1 MTHRPELVAH
11 GVRLGEQVV
20 PLLAGSVHYYH
31 LAVEH
36 WKPALTAIRGLGL
49 SFIDTYVPWSVHER
63 AGQYDFGSQRSELDV
78 RRFLELVRELGLFA
92 IIRPGPHVNAE
103 LTGFGI
109 PERVLWDEDCM
120 ARSASGSRVVLP
132 IPPLAFPLPSYSSPK
147 FQEETRRWYDR
158 VGSELGHLCYP
169 HGPIVFVQ
177 VDNEATLGFRD
188 GVFDQDYHPAQLT
201 EYREFLTRKYPNVEA
216 LRRLYKNPA
225 LVLSKSN
232 PPERKQL
239 KLAGDLPAAL
249 DWAEAQEAIL
259 ARALERMAVPLRDHF
274 PGALLTH
281 NLPPGWE
288 ASVLDPE
295 RLDRSFDLVGA
306 DYYHRAN
313 AEQRR
318 AIFQRTSELAFR
330 ARVRDRPCF
339 AAELGVGFPPYF
351 SPHSEADSRFST
363 LCALAY
369 GIQGFNLYMA
379 VERSRWIGAPIDH
392 TGTPLAEADFYRLLV
407 QALRR
412 TRLFELERRSR
423 VTIVVPRSLRRLSRV
438 LHAFDPL
445 SPTMLSAMT
454 GDQRLGPGEQTL
466 GLASSVVLD
475 TFEFM
480 SLLEHEL
487 DRRRIPYTIAADDQL
502 TEALVPGSWTVLLC
516 NSALGSD
523 QIELVERALAAGQLV
538 TLGPHAPERDLAFQ
552 PLATRPLL
560 HEVSSVPALLG
571 VNPHAIESAV
581 SAAATALEL
590 SKFSLDDP
598 AVHVSVFET
607 RGGDSP
613 RVAFL
618 INPTPRDL
626 EVSWSFATLAEARD
640 ALTAEQLSVVA
651 GTLRVPIP
659 CRSVRMLELGTVS

>member
-36 WKPALTAIRGLGL
+36 WKPALAAIRELGL
-49 SFIDTYVPWSVHER
+49 SFVDTYVPWSVHER
-63 AGQYDFGSQRSELDV
+63 AGQYDFGSEHPELDV
-78 RRFLELVRELGLFA
+78 RRFLELVRELGLYA
-92 IIRPGPHVNAE
+92 IVRPGPHVNAE

-109 PERVLWDEDCM
+109 PKRVLWDEECM

-132 IPPLAFPLPSYSSPK
+132 IPPLAFPLPSYTSPK
-147 FQEETRRWYDR
+147 FQEETRRWYLQ
-158 VGSELGHLCYP
+158 VGSELGELCYP

-188 GVFDQDYHPAQLT
+188 GVFDQDYHPAQLAK
-201 EYREFLTRKYPNVEA
+201 YREFLTRKYPNLEA
-216 LRRLYKNPA
+216 MRRLYKNPA
-225 LVLSKSN
+225 LVVSKSN

-239 KLAGDLPAAL
+239 KLASDLPAAL
-249 DWAEAQEAIL
+249 DWAEAQEDML
-259 ARALERMAVPLRDHF
+259 ARALERMAVPLREHF

-295 RLDRSFDLVGA
+295 RLDRAFDLVGA

-313 AEQRR
+313 TEQRR
-318 AIFQRTSELAFR
+318 AIFQRTSELYFR
-330 ARVRDRPCF
+330 AKARGRPCF

-351 SPHSEADSRFST
+351 SPHSEADSRFSS

-369 GIQGFNLYMA
+369 GLQGFNLYMA

-392 TGTPLAEADFYRLLV
+392 TGTPLEEADFYRRLV
-407 QALRR
+407 LAVRR

-475 TFEFM
+475 TLEFM
-480 SLLEHEL
+480 SLLEGEL
-487 DRRRIPYTIAADDQL
+487 DRRHLPYTIAAGDQL
-502 TEALVPGSWTVLLC
+502 ADAVGAESWTVVLSS
-516 NSALGSD
+516 SALGPAEL
-523 QIELVERALAAGQLV
+523 QLVERALAAGHLV

-552 PLATRPLL
+552 PLAPRPLL
-560 HEVSSVPALLG
+560 HEASSVPALVG
-571 VNPHAIESAV
+571 VNPHAIERAV
-581 SAAATALEL
+581 DAAEAALEL
-590 SKFSLDDP
+590 SRFSLDEP
-598 AVHVSVFET
+598 AVHISLFET
-607 RGGDSP
+607 RDGTP
-613 RVAFL
+613 RVALL

-626 EVSWSFATLAEARD
+626 EVSWSFATLTQARD
-640 ALTAEQLSVVA
+640 AITEDQLSVVA
-651 GTLRVPIP
+651 GTLRVSIP

>member
-36 WKPALTAIRGLGL
+36 WRPALVAMRALGL
-49 SFIDTYVPWSVHER
+49 SFVDTYVPWSVHER
-63 AGQYDFGSQRSELDV
+63 AGHCDFGNERPELNV
-78 RRFLELVRELGLFA
+78 RHFLELVRELGLYA
-92 IIRPGPHVNAE
+92 IVRPGPHVNAE

-109 PERVLWDEDCM
+109 PKRVLWDEECM
-120 ARSASGSRVVLP
+120 ARSATGSRVVLP
-132 IPPLAFPLPSYSSPK
+132 IPPLAFPLPSYASPK
-147 FQEETRRWYDR
+147 FQEETRRWYQQ
-158 VGSELGHLCYP
+158 VGRALGDFCYP
-169 HGPIVFVQ
+169 DGPIVFVQ

-188 GVFDQDYHPAQLT
+188 GVFDQDYHPAQLN
-201 EYREFLTRKYPNVEA
+201 EYREFLTRKYPNIEA

-225 LVLSKSN
+225 LVVNKSN

-239 KLAGDLPAAL
+239 KLATDLPAAL
-249 DWAEAQEAIL
+249 DWAEAQEDTL
-259 ARALERMAVPLRDHF
+259 VRALERMALPLREHF

-295 RLDRSFDLVGA
+295 RLDRAFDLVGA
-306 DYYHRAN
+306 DYYHRASP
-313 AEQRR
+313 EQRR
-318 AIFQRTSELAFR
+318 AIFQRTTELRFRTR
-330 ARVRDRPCF
+330 ARERPCF

-351 SPHSEADSRFST
+351 SPHSEADSRFSA

-369 GIQGFNLYMA
+369 GVQGFNLYMA
-379 VERSRWIGAPIDH
+379 VERNRWVGAPIDH
-392 TGTPLAEADFYRLLV
+392 TGTPLAEAEFYRQLV
-407 QALRR
+407 LAARR
-412 TRLFELERRSR
+412 TRLFELKRRSR
-423 VTIVVPRSLRRLSRV
+423 VTIVVPRILRRLARL

-475 TFEFM
+475 TLEFL

-487 DRRRIPYTIAADDQL
+487 DRRHIPYTLAAGDQL
-502 TEALVPGSWTVLLC
+502 AEALDAEAWTILLSC
-516 NSALGSD
+516 SALGAAEL
-523 QIELVERALAAGQLV
+523 ELVERALSLGQLV

-560 HEVSSVPALLG
+560 HETSSVPALVG
-571 VNPHAIESAV
+571 VNPQAIERAV
-581 SAAATALEL
+581 DAAETALAL
-590 SKFSLDDP
+590 ARLSLDNTE
-598 AVHVSVFET
+598 VHGSLFEPHD
-607 RGGDSP
+607 RHSP

-626 EVSWSFATLAEARD
+626 EVSWTFATLADARD
-640 ALTAEQLSVVA
+640 AITGEPLSVVA
-651 GTLRVPIP
+651 GTLKLPIP
-659 CRSVRMLELGTVS
+659 CRSVRMLELAAIS